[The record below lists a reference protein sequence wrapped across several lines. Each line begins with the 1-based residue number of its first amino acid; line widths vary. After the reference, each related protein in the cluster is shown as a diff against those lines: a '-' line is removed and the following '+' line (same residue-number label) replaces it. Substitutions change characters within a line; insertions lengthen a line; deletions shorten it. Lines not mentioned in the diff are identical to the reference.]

1 MNDQPF
7 TIRESFL
14 AERLG
19 LTQRDV
25 AKERKLFEQGRDWD
39 LVEKRV
45 LWSVSAAMQLAAGLG
60 ISLPAAD
67 LEAPET
73 PGGIPT
79 PPSEEKPQGDTP
91 SMQHTEEM
99 TVVRWRFPNERI
111 IQCRRQDESLVFV
124 RVRSSKNFRPFL
136 SSSTSTNPKPMVI
149 RAYRDRN
156 GWALSGNCPRWPGK
170 W

>member
-1 MNDQPF
+1 MNDEPF
-7 TIRESFL
+7 TIRESVL

-39 LVEKRV
+39 MVEKRV
-45 LWSVSAAMQLAAGLG
+45 LWTLEASMRLAAALD
-60 ISLPAAD
+60 ITLLPAD
-67 LEAPET
+67 LEASEPSGGAGT
-73 PGGIPT
+73 PAT
-79 PPSEEKPQGDTP
+79 EEKLQDDAP
-91 SMQHTEEM
+91 SVQHTEEM

-111 IQCRRQDESLVFV
+111 IQCRRQDGSLVFV

-136 SSSTSTNPKPMVI
+136 SSSTASNPKPMTL
-149 RAYRDRN
+149 RAYRDHTA
-156 GWALSGNCPRWPGK
+156 WALVGNCPRWPGK